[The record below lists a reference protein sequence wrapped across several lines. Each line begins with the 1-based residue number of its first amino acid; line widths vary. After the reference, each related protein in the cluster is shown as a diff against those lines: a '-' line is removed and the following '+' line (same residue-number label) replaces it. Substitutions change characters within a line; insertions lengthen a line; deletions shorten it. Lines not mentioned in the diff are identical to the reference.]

1 VILRLGQAQENASKR
16 ILELRTSRGTPD
28 PVREIPKYE
37 GRALSADDQ
46 FKLGQELSDPTKATG
61 AIDRLIEARLGAK
74 PDQIRQT
81 LSQAQ
86 EAIARENYRREGLTF
101 ISDHPDY
108 IAKPEN
114 K

>member
-1 VILRLGQAQENASKR
+1 MPTRIEKTDDGQQYVAIVEVPGRQPQRYYGKDHAEVILRLGQAQENASKR

-61 AIDRLIEARLGAK
+61 AIDRLIEARLGA
-74 PDQIRQT
+74 DR
-81 LSQAQ
+81 
-86 EAIARENYRREGLTF
+86 
-101 ISDHPDY
+101 
-108 IAKPEN
+108 
-114 K
+114 